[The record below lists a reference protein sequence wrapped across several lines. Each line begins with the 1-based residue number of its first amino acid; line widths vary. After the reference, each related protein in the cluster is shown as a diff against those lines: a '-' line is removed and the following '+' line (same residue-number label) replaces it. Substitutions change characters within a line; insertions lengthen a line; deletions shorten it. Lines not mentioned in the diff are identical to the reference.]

1 MNRDKAL
8 RIVREQLTERRYIHT
23 IGVMDTS
30 IELAKKYGVDEN
42 KAELAA
48 IFHDYAKF
56 RDKEEM
62 RNIIL
67 EQNMPQDLL
76 AHHDELWHAPVG
88 AFLVEK
94 EVGITDKDVLEAI
107 KCHTSG
113 KINMTTLDKVLYV
126 ADYIEPGRDFPGVEE
141 VRETAKASLDIAMI
155 QAMKNTISY
164 LLKRNQPVYPDTFHA
179 YNDMTMK
186 VKGRKLS

>member
-8 RIVREQLTERRYIHT
+8 RVVKEQLTERRYVHT
-23 IGVMDTS
+23 IGVMETA
-30 IELAKKYGVDEN
+30 IKLAEIYKVDAE

-62 RNIIL
+62 RQIIIN
-67 EQNMPQDLL
+67 QKMPHDLL
-76 AHHDELWHAPVG
+76 QHHDELWHAPVG
-88 AFLVEK
+88 AYLVEK
-94 EVGITDKDVLEAI
+94 EAGITDPEVLEAI
-107 KCHTSG
+107 RCHTSG
-113 KINMTTLDKVLYV
+113 KINMSPLDKVLYV
-126 ADYIEPGRDFPGVEE
+126 ADYIEPGRDFPGVEQ
-141 VRETAKASLDIAMI
+141 VRESAMTSLDIAVI
-155 QAMKNTISY
+155 QAMKNTITF

-186 VKGRKLS
+186 VKERKLT